1 MATERLSAAREPA
14 GDVAARAHPPMLR
27 APEGW
32 ASGAVGATVQR
43 ATAAG
48 LDRAAVAGL
57 EPVDHH
63 HEPAPA
69 RPVTRLPRAS
79 HRGRPDLRS
88 PPPQHAPARA

>member
-1 MATERLSAAREPA
+1 
-14 GDVAARAHPPMLR
+14 
-27 APEGW
+27 
-32 ASGAVGATVQR
+32 VQR

-69 RPVTRLPRAS
+69 RPV
-79 HRGRPDLRS
+79 
-88 PPPQHAPARA
+88 